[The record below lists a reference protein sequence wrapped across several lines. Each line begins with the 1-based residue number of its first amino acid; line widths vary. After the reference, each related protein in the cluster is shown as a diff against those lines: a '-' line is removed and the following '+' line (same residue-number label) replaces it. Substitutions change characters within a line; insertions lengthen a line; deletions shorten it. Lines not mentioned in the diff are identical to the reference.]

1 MERVIVSRPARPPL
15 IGMLLLGFMLVVMG
29 IPFVGMAIMT
39 VLLLSDS
46 RSGGIPGALLVL
58 AGVYFLT
65 DFMGAFIA
73 SVGAGFMSASLRS
86 GRDLVWSVTLAAGVT
101 SVVSLIG
108 MLVFPELSLLAP
120 RSVEAILQIYSS
132 TGLSPLQV
140 NTVFNVF
147 LFIVP
152 SLMILWA
159 AGGTMVAGGFTAI
172 LSARR
177 GKPLLSANGGRVS
190 LGLVP
195 AWLLIIALAVNLT
208 GSGLPYSVRQ
218 GAINASIFLALPY
231 MVVGFQISR
240 AILKTMPGLILP
252 VFIFAIFLPPVAMG
266 GMVLLGILDTWLN
279 FRLRLAKHVERKA
292 QR

>member
-15 IGMLLLGFMLVVMG
+15 IGMLLLGFILVVMG
-29 IPFVGMAIMT
+29 IPFVGMAVMT
-39 VLLLSDS
+39 ALLLSDS

-73 SVGAGFMSASLRS
+73 SVGAGFMSVSLRS
-86 GRDLVWSVTLAAGVT
+86 GRDIVWSVTLAAGVT

-132 TGLSPLQV
+132 TGLSPLEV
-140 NTVFNVF
+140 NTVFSVF

-208 GSGLPYSVRQ
+208 GSSLSYTVRQ

-240 AILKTMPGLILP
+240 AILKAMPGLILP
-252 VFIFAIFLPPVAMG
+252 VSIFAIFLPPVAMG
-266 GMVLLGILDTWLN
+266 VMVLLGILDTWLN
-279 FRLRLAKHVERKA
+279 FRLRLAKRVERKA